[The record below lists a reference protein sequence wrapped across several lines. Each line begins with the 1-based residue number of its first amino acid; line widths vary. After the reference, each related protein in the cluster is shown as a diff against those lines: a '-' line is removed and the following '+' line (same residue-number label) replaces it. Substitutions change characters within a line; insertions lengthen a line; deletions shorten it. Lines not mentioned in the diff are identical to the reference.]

1 MPINRDLSSLAAAEP
16 RSAVVP
22 DLNPFIGRALAGQWL
37 DENHEQHKNHAVEG
51 TKFRFSMAGS
61 CSRALAYYMTQV
73 EETDPI
79 DEADAWRMGLGTMIH
94 EALQDACVKAFPGAE
109 TEVKVQ
115 VDGLNGSGHI
125 DMVLHDVRDGK
136 PWVTAVEIKSING
149 FGFKMAATG
158 FKGPAEGPRRS
169 HIQQG
174 ALGAMS
180 VNADELII
188 CYVAMENVSPSLAKY
203 SDDPVFG
210 RFTAQWTYDRATYMK
225 YAVDEIDRVNHVI
238 NALESGASAIDIE
251 PTVENNN
258 GVIVSITNPSNGAWI
273 LQHENEVLDSG
284 TVWNCNY
291 CRWQSRCSKE

>member
-1 MPINRDLSSLAAAEP
+1 MPINKDLSSLPVAEL
-16 RSAVVP
+16 RVAVVS
-22 DLNPFIGRALAGQWL
+22 DSNPFIGRALAQQWL
-37 DENHEQHKNHAVEG
+37 EKNHEEHKSHAVEG

-94 EALQDACVKAFPGAE
+94 EALQEACITAFPGAK

-115 VDGLNGSGHI
+115 VPGLNGSGHI
-125 DMVLHDVRDGK
+125 DMVFHEYRDGK

-174 ALGAMS
+174 ALGAMG

-210 RFTAQWTYDRATYMK
+210 RFTAQWTYDRASYMK
-225 YAVDEIDRVNHVI
+225 YAIDEIDRVNFVI
-238 NALESGASAIDIE
+238 DALERGDSAVDIE
-251 PTVENNN
+251 RSVEKDD

-273 LQHENEVLDSG
+273 LQHEDEVIDSG